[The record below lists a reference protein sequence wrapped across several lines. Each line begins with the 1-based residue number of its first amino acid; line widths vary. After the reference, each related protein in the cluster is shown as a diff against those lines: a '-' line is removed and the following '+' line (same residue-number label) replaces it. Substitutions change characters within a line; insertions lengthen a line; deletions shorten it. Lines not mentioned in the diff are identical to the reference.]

1 MLDFL
6 MNGVITLSVSCI
18 LDHPA
23 PSWRCLWMRIMAPL
37 LDSPR
42 QCFCN
47 VTHWRTVS
55 GLSNFLS
62 ESVAFFEHGSA
73 VWRLET
79 YPTLQRHCESLD
91 PYTTSTI
98 TTPLTTTTSS
108 TTPQPPGPPPFII
121 TIIVTYWEHSVYQ
134 INYILFQLIWPTSL
148 KGVVLILYKNPK

>member
-37 LDSPR
+37 LDSPK

-62 ESVAFFEHGSA
+62 DSVAFFEHGSA

-79 YPTLQRHCESLD
+79 YPPHQRHRERLD
-91 PYTTSTI
+91 QYTTSSPPHPPTPCHYHHSHRHLWKTSCRPDKLYIISVNLTNKSKRSNTDFDVSTI
-98 TTPLTTTTSS
+98 
-108 TTPQPPGPPPFII
+108 GKII
-121 TIIVTYWEHSVYQ
+121 
-134 INYILFQLIWPTSL
+134 
-148 KGVVLILYKNPK
+148 

>member
-37 LDSPR
+37 LDSPK

-73 VWRLET
+73 VWRREM
-79 YPTLQRHCESLD
+79 YSTLQRHCESLD
-91 PYTTSTI
+91 LYTAF
-98 TTPLTTTTSS
+98 TTTL
-108 TTPQPPGPPPFII
+108 PQPLPPPPPYPQPTHHHHHHHHCHLLKTFCRPGKLCII
-121 TIIVTYWEHSVYQ
+121 SV
-134 INYILFQLIWPTSL
+134 ILTNKSKRSNTDFT
-148 KGVVLILYKNPK
+148 